1 MRHHARRS
9 ASARYNSTRSATRV
23 VSISILSDHHLP
35 GFDGLEALH
44 LAQTFCPET
53 PFISVSGAFGEETA
67 AEIVRAGAT
76 DYVLKHRL
84 FRLGRA
90 VRRAVAESAERQ
102 RRARAEAEAQSL
114 SEQLRH
120 SQRLEAIG
128 RLAGGV
134 AHDFNNLLTV
144 INGYC
149 EQIVRK
155 VPPDHELM
163 PLVMPIYAAGQRG
176 SELTRR
182 LLAFSRHQVLAPRLI
197 SVNEVVTELRP
208 MLKALVGERLGI
220 VIDLDGDAGLAY
232 VDPAQME
239 QVVMNLATNARDA
252 MTGGGTLSIE
262 TRNVRVGAARGA
274 LSPGDYVE
282 IAVRDSGH
290 GIDDE
295 LLPHIFEP
303 FFTTKERGHGT
314 GLGLPTAYGIVA
326 QSGGEIDVESTVGR
340 GTTMRVRLPL
350 ASGTPLRPVVTTQP
364 IEAAPGGAET
374 LLLVEDDASVREL
387 VADFLTS
394 AGYTVIQA
402 SDAEQADAACGAAHG
417 ALDLLVSDVV
427 LPGLDGPRWPNGCA
441 RACRACGP
449 SSSRDTPAMPWS
461 ARARSPGRRSWR
473 SPFRGPFYW
482 GKSAKPW
489 GPSPPALRSSQV
501 QGRRLQDRARAARP
515 DHSRPAPGRPR
526 PAARLVWQR
535 SQDPR
540 SPGARSGRAP
550 RWRRR
555 TRLQ

>member
-1 MRHHARRS
+1 MDEPIAVLHLEDS
-9 ASARYNSTRSATRV
+9 AADAKLVAAALSDEGIECEITLVDQEAAYATALRTRAFDL
-23 VSISILSDHHLP
+23 ILSDHNLP
-35 GFDGLEALH
+35 GFDGLEALR
-44 LAQTFCPET
+44 LAQTFCPDT

-114 SEQLRH
+114 AEQLRH

-163 PLVMPIYAAGQRG
+163 PFVMPIYAAGQRG

-182 LLAFSRHQVLAPRLI
+182 LLAFSRHQVLAPRVI
-197 SVNEVVTELRP
+197 SVNDVITELRP
-208 MLKALVGERLGI
+208 MLKALVGERIGI
-220 VIDLDGDAGLAY
+220 VLDLDGDAGLAY

-252 MTGGGTLSIE
+252 MAGGGTLTIE
-262 TRNVRVGAARGA
+262 TRNLHVGAARGA

-282 IAVRDSGH
+282 IAVRDTGH

-295 LLPHIFEP
+295 LRAHIFEP

-326 QSGGEIDVESTVGR
+326 QSGGEIDVESAVGR
-340 GTTMRVRLPL
+340 GTTMRIRLPL
-350 ASGTPLRPVVTTQP
+350 ASGTPLRPVVATHQA
-364 IEAAPGGAET
+364 EAAPGGVET

-402 SDAEQADAACGAAHG
+402 SDAEQADAACGAAQG

-427 LPGLDGPRWPNGCA
+427 LPGLDGPGLADRLRTRVPGL
-441 RACRACGP
+441 RALLISGYPGDAVVRP
-449 SSSRDTPAMPWS
+449 SPESGTT
-461 ARARSPGRRSWR
+461 
-473 SPFRGPFYW
+473 FL
-482 GKSAKPW
+482 AKPFSRAVLL
-489 GPSPPALRSSQV
+489 GKVREAL
-501 QGRRLQDRARAARP
+501 G
-515 DHSRPAPGRPR
+515 
-526 PAARLVWQR
+526 
-535 SQDPR
+535 
-540 SPGARSGRAP
+540 
-550 RWRRR
+550 
-555 TRLQ
+555 T